1 VPDRCGSDRRPP
13 VDEADC
19 IQFTG
24 STRTGR
30 RIAWRAAERLI
41 PYSLELGGKDAL
53 IVLADADL
61 DRAANAAVW
70 GGIVRQRPDMHVR

>member
-1 VPDRCGSDRRPP
+1 MTGAGETGGAL
-13 VDEADC
+13 VDEADY

-30 RIAWRAAERLI
+30 RIAQRAADRLI
-41 PYSLELGGKDAL
+41 PYSLELGGKDAM

-61 DRAANAAVW
+61 RT
-70 GGIVRQRPDMHVR
+70 GGERSCLGRHVQQRPDVHVR